1 MALRAIH
8 VPRRFNILADA
19 ISRNS
24 LGLLFQGLARA
35 PNARRPMRPE
45 LLMLLIRDCSPVPDT
60 KPIEAHPQRWHYSL
74 TQPDFAELALRAP
87 YFSSWTFSHLIAASV
102 VWKKLSVLM

>member
-24 LGLLFQGLARA
+24 LGLLFQELARA

-45 LLMLLIRDCSPVPDT
+45 LLMLLIRD
-60 KPIEAHPQRWHYSL
+60 
-74 TQPDFAELALRAP
+74 F
-87 YFSSWTFSHLIAASV
+87 
-102 VWKKLSVLM
+102 